1 MLLMFRGFRAAW
13 KRFWP
18 PRSGPITLVFAVFRP
33 YTLPPI
39 MLTLSLL
46 PWRYARA
53 FRAFGLVM
61 AALTLRR
68 RVRQPQS
75 TIPSNQWHF
84 SVMSWNILFDNPR
97 VDEMFRFLAT
107 APAEIVALQELTADH
122 VRLIMDNPAL
132 ARCYPHQILW
142 TCGYGAGMGLLSQ
155 YPIVDQGKIDKPPT
169 LWARLNF
176 QDGRELVLISAHP
189 TFFPPRQEKEAPHPA
204 PSLFRR
210 ITHLLDRRF
219 LRYSTLH
226 RDDGIMRVRHLVD
239 QFLRLGTPILV
250 VGDFNVTEREQA
262 YRELTARLVDVH
274 RVAGIGNGHT
284 WRPEW
289 LARRP
294 LTILRIDYMLSGP
307 GLRPL
312 RMVVDRI
319 PRGSDHSLIRGEF
332 DFE

>member
-1 MLLMFRGFRAAW
+1 MLM
-13 KRFWP
+13 
-18 PRSGPITLVFAVFRP
+18 
-33 YTLPPI
+33 
-39 MLTLSLL
+39 LSLL
-46 PWRYARA
+46 PWRYART
-53 FRAFGLVM
+53 FRALVLVM

-68 RVRQPQS
+68 RMGQGAESTSPRQQC
-75 TIPSNQWHF
+75 F
-84 SVMSWNILFDNPR
+84 RVMSWNILFENPH
-97 VDEMFRFLAT
+97 VDEMLRFLAT
-107 APAEIVALQELTADH
+107 SPPEIVALQELTADH
-122 VRLIMDNPAL
+122 VQQITNDPSL

-155 YPIVDQGKIDKPPT
+155 YPIVEQGRLHKPPT
-169 LWARLNF
+169 LWARINLR
-176 QDGRELVLISAHP
+176 DGRELVLISAHP
-189 TFFPPRQEKEAPHPA
+189 TFFPPHQEKEAPQPV

-239 QFLRLGTPILV
+239 QFLPLDTPILV

-262 YRELTARLVDVH
+262 YRELTAGLVDVH

-289 LARRP
+289 LARWR
-294 LTILRIDYMLSGP
+294 LTILRIDYMFSSP

-312 RMVVDRI
+312 RMVVDRT
-319 PRGSDHSLIRGEF
+319 PRGSDHSLIRAVF
-332 DFE
+332 DVE